1 MLNAPDD
8 TTYRV
13 KISPDTGYV
22 EIQCFGMNSI
32 DTEAEGT
39 YMSVEDIPQWVKE
52 RLAVLRVL
60 PLPPPPQIVEDLGA
74 RINEYVFWIV
84 RS

>member
-13 KISPDTGYV
+13 KISPDTGHV

-60 PLPPPPQIVEDLGA
+60 PLPPPTQAVEDLGA
-74 RINEYVFWIV
+74 RINEHVFWIV